1 MRELVQECGV
11 DACTANKQGDTPVIV
26 ALKNSHW
33 DTASSLVTELGADVR
48 AYNHAV
54 DSCLHHAAVAP
65 SETKQAEEQA
75 EEQVIKV
82 AGVMMDRWGI
92 ELLSQADFHSGLT
105 PLDCAVYVGKEANMQ
120 RQRFRC
126 LMTARGWTATQM
138 LHTHTSTLRWWMLRM
153 LRLRSRAS
161 TLARIIRQ
169 STTTKPSMAP
179 TARLHLLIILCPPQK
194 ANWSTWTTTDETDV
208 IQIPF
213 AG

>member
-1 MRELVQECGV
+1 MVRELVQECGV

-105 PLDCAVYVGKEANMQ
+105 PLDCAVYVGNDA
-120 RQRFRC
+120 
-126 LMTARGWTATQM
+126 LA
-138 LHTHTSTLRWWMLRM
+138 RM
-153 LRLRSRAS
+153 LAEGLGSGDASAASELLPSGGSLIREHKFRAHDLFRLPRS
-161 TLARIIRQ
+161 
-169 STTTKPSMAP
+169 
-179 TARLHLLIILCPPQK
+179 
-194 ANWSTWTTTDETDV
+194 W
-208 IQIPF
+208 
-213 AG
+213 